1 MSSII
6 HKEKIMF
13 CHQLM
18 MCPASRRSDFYLD
31 VRKGTAAQCVLSA
44 SLAAL
49 ERILKHWW
57 LWSIYNAADK
67 FFWRANFLHV
77 VPSNTGIQAVHQHR
91 GNAMNSSKCPTSA
104 KTTGLERPPSLSR
117 FALKP
122 EGLLTISG
130 SKMPDRS
137 GERVWRGR
145 EGSFQSVEI
154 CFRGVQPTEGNE
166 SGDMI
171 RKEAG
176 AFPWWPSG

>member
-1 MSSII
+1 MATVFKRFWASQMSSII

-31 VRKGTAAQCVLSA
+31 VWKGTAARCILSA

-49 ERILKHWW
+49 ERILKYWW

-77 VPSNTGIQAVHQHR
+77 VPSNSGIRAVHQHR
-91 GNAMNSSKCPTSA
+91 GNAVISSKCPAST
-104 KTTGLERPPSLSR
+104 KTTGLERPLFLSR
-117 FALKP
+117 SAVKP

-130 SKMPDRS
+130 SKMPERN

-145 EGSFQSVEI
+145 EGSFQSAES
-154 CFRGVQPTEGNE
+154 CFRGV
-166 SGDMI
+166 
-171 RKEAG
+171 
-176 AFPWWPSG
+176 